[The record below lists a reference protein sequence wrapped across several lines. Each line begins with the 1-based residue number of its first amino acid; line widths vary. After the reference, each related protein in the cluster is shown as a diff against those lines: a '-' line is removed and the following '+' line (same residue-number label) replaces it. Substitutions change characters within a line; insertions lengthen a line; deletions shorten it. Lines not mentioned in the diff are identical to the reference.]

1 MNKSAVTIAL
11 IIACVVLLSGCASSP
26 WSATST
32 TSRPAAVE
40 TETTEP
46 TPVSETAAVEQSP
59 SESMQEIMA
68 ELQQLGT
75 LDPAAQKK
83 LMADLHETDPALW
96 PLVLQQFRA
105 AVAYRRRAES
115 TAKSTIELSTTGGEL
130 SQTVGRL
137 PPADEVAMAP
147 VAVPGG
153 NYPSTSHP
161 QLVAGPGEIPPEAG
175 QGDTASGNVTKASY
189 NTAVPAD
196 WRRQVDSAA
205 RALGSQLDD
214 SPESPEDIARHV
226 QLRMLYLLA
235 GRRDEAL
242 SPIPAVAPAMQD
254 FWKQQFYG
262 ISTCLDT
269 QGTPD
274 ELRRTAEAK
283 RILSEAVSRLGESA
297 PLVVRNPTFCTNI
310 DGYGCITPFE
320 QDEFVPGQEVLLYAE
335 VENFSSEATPKGFH
349 TALHSSYHIFDSRG
363 GRVVVHD
370 FPETEEHCQN
380 IRRDFFIG
388 YRIVLPERHIYPG
401 KHTLQLTIEDLKSRK
416 VGQASIE
423 FTIKAD

>member
-1 MNKSAVTIAL
+1 MNKSATTIAL
-11 IIACVVLLSGCASSP
+11 IIAGAVLLSGCASSP
-26 WSATST
+26 WSTTST
-32 TSRPAAVE
+32 TNSTEAVE
-40 TETTEP
+40 TETAEP
-46 TPVSETAAVEQSP
+46 TPGSETADAGQSQP
-59 SESMQEIMA
+59 ASMQDVVA

-75 LDPAAQKK
+75 RDPAAQKK

-105 AVAYRRRAES
+105 AVAYQRRAES
-115 TAKSTIELSTTGGEL
+115 TAESTAEPSTTGGEL

-137 PPADEVAMAP
+137 PTADEVAMAP
-147 VAVPGG
+147 VAAPVG
-153 NYPSTSHP
+153 NYPSTVYP
-161 QLVAGPGEIPPEAG
+161 KLVVGPGEIPSKAG
-175 QGDTASGNVTKASY
+175 QGGIASDNVTTASY
-189 NTAVPAD
+189 NAAVPDD
-196 WRRQVDSAA
+196 WHRQVDSAA

-214 SPESPEDIARHV
+214 SPDSPEDIARHV

-242 SPIPAVAPAMQD
+242 KAIPAVAPAMQD
-254 FWKQQFYG
+254 FWKQQLYG

-283 RILSEAVSRLGESA
+283 RILAEAVSRLGESA
-297 PLVVRNPTFCTNI
+297 PLVVRNPAFCTNI

-320 QDEFVPGQEVLLYAE
+320 QNEFVPGQEVLLYAE
-335 VENFSSEATPKGFH
+335 VENFSSEATQKGFH
-349 TALHSSYHIFDSRG
+349 TALCSSYQIFDSRG
-363 GRVVVHD
+363 GRIVTHD

-380 IRRDFFIG
+380 VRRDFFIG
-388 YRIVLPERHIYPG
+388 YRIVLPDRHVYPG

-423 FTIKAD
+423 FTIKSG